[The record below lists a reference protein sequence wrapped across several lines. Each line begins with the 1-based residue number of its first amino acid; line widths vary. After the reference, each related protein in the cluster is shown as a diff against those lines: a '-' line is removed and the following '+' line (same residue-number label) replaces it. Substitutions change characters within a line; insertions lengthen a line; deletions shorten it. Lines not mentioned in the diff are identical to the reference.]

1 MIQPLPKMKI
11 VVKSTKTISFDEG
24 FDEDESSDHENN
36 ESEIDESVV
45 EEHRESVKFNEINPG
60 K

>member
-1 MIQPLPKMKI
+1 MKI

-36 ESEIDESVV
+36 ESEIDGSD
-45 EEHRESVKFNEINPG
+45 EEVKSSAKFGVNNSDEVQELNG
-60 K
+60 